1 MELDAP
7 SIPDALYVVARPR
20 SVLFER
26 VDLVADLEGD
36 DVPHHR
42 VVICGGLRDSGKT
55 VPG

>member
-20 SVLFER
+20 SVLFKR